1 MADLNEQQSVSESEL
16 APFQGSWKPVAVEVD
31 GSPVPPHEYQDARL
45 VIAGDRFLLWNP
57 LPDAGQRVEGSI
69 RVDPSK
75 TPKHLDLRLDGGQAF
90 QEVYELEGDTLRV
103 CYPVRG
109 GARPTSLRTAPGS
122 GLSLAVYRRE

>member
-1 MADLNEQQSVSESEL
+1 
-16 APFQGSWKPVAVEVD
+16 
-31 GSPVPPHEYQDARL
+31 VPPHEYQDARL

-57 LPDAGQRVEGSI
+57 LPDAGQRLEGSI